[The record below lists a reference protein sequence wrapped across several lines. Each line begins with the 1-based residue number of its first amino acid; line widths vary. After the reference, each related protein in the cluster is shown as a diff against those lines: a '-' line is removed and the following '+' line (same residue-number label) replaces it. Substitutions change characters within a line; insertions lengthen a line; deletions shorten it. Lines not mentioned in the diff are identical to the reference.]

1 VTLTTGTENLFRALG
16 VRPAL
21 GRMYR
26 EEQSP
31 QGGSEAVIS
40 DELWGRRY
48 RRDPNV
54 LGRVVRIRGTP
65 TTIVGVMPPL
75 PVSVATG
82 WGDVWTCMVGDVR
95 QQRLDLPPWPEYYT
109 TFPVMPM
116 PFQSIVVRGER
127 GRAPSV
133 VEVRRVV
140 HQLDPGLALANLMP
154 LEQWVRL
161 HTRERQFALSILSAF
176 STLALVLGVIGVYGA
191 VSFTVAQRRREIGLR
206 LALGSSPRGVQTL
219 VLLDGSRM
227 MLFGTVLGTLVALI
241 GSPIT
246 RGLLF
251 GVAPVDPVVYL
262 AVPALLMCAGLVAC
276 WWPARSAAR
285 TELVEVLRTE

>member
-1 VTLTTGTENLFRALG
+1 
-16 VRPAL
+16 
-21 GRMYR
+21 
-26 EEQSP
+26 
-31 QGGSEAVIS
+31 
-40 DELWGRRY
+40 
-48 RRDPNV
+48 
-54 LGRVVRIRGTP
+54 
-65 TTIVGVMPPL
+65 
-75 PVSVATG
+75 
-82 WGDVWTCMVGDVR
+82 
-95 QQRLDLPPWPEYYT
+95 
-109 TFPVMPM
+109 
-116 PFQSIVVRGER
+116 
-127 GRAPSV
+127 
-133 VEVRRVV
+133 
-140 HQLDPGLALANLMP
+140 
-154 LEQWVRL
+154 
-161 HTRERQFALSILSAF
+161 LSILSAF